1 MSQVIVVGGG
11 LGGMSAAH
19 TALQAGAKVIVIDK
33 SPFCGGNST
42 KATSGINGA
51 GSRTQRVL
59 GIPDSV
65 QIFEADTT
73 KSASTGARPDL
84 IKALTHNSGPSI
96 DWLMD
101 SFDLKLDVVSRMAAH
116 TIPRTHRGGAGGQF
130 PGMMITYGLMEA
142 LDDIADA
149 SPETARV
156 VNKATVTELLRDASG
171 KVVGVEYTKKGKSF
185 KEYGSVVLA
194 TGGFGADFSANSLL
208 SSVAQDWRG
217 LAVWD
222 SMDHKLL
229 PDLGDLPTT
238 NGPHCTGDG
247 IKMATS
253 LGAGVRD
260 LHCVQV
266 HPTGIIDPEDKD
278 AKVKRLAA
286 EALRGHGGILLDR
299 DGNRFANELGKR
311 DYVSGR
317 MWAQDRAPYRLV
329 LNSASTNE
337 IAWHCKHYS
346 DNGLMKKLSGKELAA
361 DMGIPYGKLEQTFG
375 EYSASA
381 KQHKATGKPDKWGK
395 VFFEYSPGG
404 IHVADSPVVADDHFH
419 VAQVT
424 PIVHYCMGGIS
435 TSAAGEVLTTGEQP
449 IPGLFAAG
457 EVIGGIHGVNRLGGS
472 SLLDCVV
479 YGRLAGA
486 SAAKSVGQGTGNIN
500 NLTGKG
506 PSPSVVAKPASSGA
520 PAVYT
525 MAEVAKHTTKDDC
538 WVVVDG
544 NVYDVTEF
552 LEDHPGGARVIVKN
566 AGKDSSEQFH
576 MMHSAKI
583 ITKYGA
589 EYKIGVAS
597 DALTSKL

>member
-1 MSQVIVVGGG
+1 
-11 LGGMSAAH
+11 
-19 TALQAGAKVIVIDK
+19 
-33 SPFCGGNST
+33 
-42 KATSGINGA
+42 
-51 GSRTQRVL
+51 
-59 GIPDSV
+59 
-65 QIFEADTT
+65 
-73 KSASTGARPDL
+73 
-84 IKALTHNSGPSI
+84 
-96 DWLMD
+96 
-101 SFDLKLDVVSRMAAH
+101 
-116 TIPRTHRGGAGGQF
+116 
-130 PGMMITYGLMEA
+130 MMITYGLMEA
-142 LDDIADA
+142 LDDVADA

-194 TGGFGADFSANSLL
+194 TGGFGADFSADSLL

-266 HPTGIIDPEDKD
+266 HPTGIIDPDDKG

-317 MWAQDRAPYRLV
+317 MWAQNRAPYRLV
-329 LNSASTNE
+329 LNSASESE
-337 IAWHCKHYS
+337 IAWHCKHYK

-361 DMGIPYGKLEQTFG
+361 DMGIPYSKLEQTFG

-381 KQHKATGKPDKWGK
+381 TQHKATGEPDKWGK

-404 IHVADSPVVADDHFH
+404 THVADSPVVADDHFH
-419 VAQVT
+419 VAHVT

-449 IPGLFAAG
+449 IAGLFAAG

-500 NLTGKG
+500 DLTGKG
-506 PSPSVVAKPASSGA
+506 PGPGGPSVVAAPTSSGA

-525 MAEVAKHTTKDDC
+525 MAEVAQHTTKDDC

-544 NVYDVTEF
+544 NVYDVTEVSISQHTHPLRHAPRPDSRCFVLAELPQILFPWSDRSFSTSPAYFCLGLACLSCAVLGGPPGRRPRDRQECRQRLLGAVPHDAQRQDHHQVGITCRALPFWRLDVWMSVSPPYLSTRKLTHLPPPPPF
-552 LEDHPGGARVIVKN
+552 LPIPLPKVRRRVQDRC
-566 AGKDSSEQFH
+566 G
-576 MMHSAKI
+576 
-583 ITKYGA
+583 
-589 EYKIGVAS
+589 
-597 DALTSKL
+597 L